1 MSVSCARMPAS
12 GIRVKFP
19 VPMNPWILLLAL
31 FIAPVA
37 PASADAGVSK
47 RIKLLTTHIDQSPE
61 DQALRLQRALAYVD
75 DNEPELALADI
86 KVAQTLGDPVTADY
100 TYGVLL
106 YRQGDNAAAR
116 PYFDRYLQAYP
127 EDWGALGYRARL
139 LRDLGEN
146 RLALADYETLMRLND
161 ALDPGYYVATAR
173 LMASLPE
180 RGVDEALA
188 LLDRRI
194 AQRGAISTLQRYA
207 IELET
212 QRGNYAAAIARMAT
226 LDEKLRA
233 SAQWQLDV
241 AKLLLQAGRAEEAR
255 SYLAVA
261 QEQLQAGRM
270 TAINRQLLE
279 TAQRLQAQ
287 ALTPTEQVDEASP
300 APES

>member
-1 MSVSCARMPAS
+1 MRIPAS
-12 GIRVKFP
+12 GIRITFP
-19 VPMNPWILLLAL
+19 VSMSALILLFAL
-31 FIAPVA
+31 VVAPIA
-37 PASADAGVSK
+37 PASADAGISK
-47 RIKLLTTHIDQSPE
+47 RIKVLSTHIDQSPE

-75 DNEPELALADI
+75 DNQPELALADI
-86 KVAQTLGDPVTADY
+86 KVAQTLGDPLAADY

-146 RLALADYETLMRLND
+146 RLALADYETLIRLNN
-161 ALDPGYYVATAR
+161 ALDPGYYVVAAR
-173 LMASLPE
+173 LMASLPD
-180 RGVDEALA
+180 RGTDEALA
-188 LLDRRI
+188 LLDQRI
-194 AQRGAISTLQRYA
+194 AQRGAISSLQRYA

-212 QRGNYAAAIARMAT
+212 QRGNYPAAIARMAT

-233 SAQWQLDV
+233 SPQWQLDV
-241 AKLLLQAGRAEEAR
+241 AELLLQAGRAQEAR

-270 TAINRQLLE
+270 TTINRQLLE

-287 ALTPTEQVDEASP
+287 ALGPVDQVEDISP

>member
-1 MSVSCARMPAS
+1 MRMPVF
-12 GIRVKFP
+12 GIRVRLP
-19 VPMNPWILLLAL
+19 VPMIPLMLVLAL
-31 FIAPVA
+31 VLAPIAPA
-37 PASADAGVSK
+37 RADAGVSK
-47 RIKLLTTHIDQSPE
+47 RIKVLSTHIDQSPE
-61 DQALRLQRALAYVD
+61 NQALRLQRALAYVD
-75 DNEPELALADI
+75 DNQPELALADI
-86 KVAQTLGDPVTADY
+86 RVAERLGDPLAAAY

-127 EDWGALGYRARL
+127 EDWAALGYRARL

-146 RLALADYETLMRLND
+146 RLALADYESLIRLNS
-161 ALDPGYYVATAR
+161 ALDPGYYVVTAR
-173 LMASLPE
+173 LMASLPD
-180 RGVDEALA
+180 RGTDEALA

-194 AQRGAISTLQRYA
+194 AQQGSVSSLQRYA

-212 QRGNYAAAIARMAT
+212 QRGNYPAAIARMAT

-233 SAQWQLDV
+233 SPQWQLDV
-241 AKLLLQAGRAEEAR
+241 AELLLQAGRPEEAR

-270 TAINRQLLE
+270 TTINRQLLE

-287 ALTPTEQVDEASP
+287 ALVPIDQAEDAST

>member
-1 MSVSCARMPAS
+1 MRMPAS
-12 GIRVKFP
+12 GIRIQYS
-19 VPMNPWILLLAL
+19 VPMIRLVLLFAL
-31 FIAPVA
+31 MFAPLLPV
-37 PASADAGVSK
+37 SADAGISK
-47 RIKLLTTHIDQSPE
+47 RIKLLSTHIDQNPE

-75 DNEPELALADI
+75 DNQPELALADI
-86 KVAQTLGDPVTADY
+86 KLAQTLGDPLAADY

-106 YRQGDNAAAR
+106 YRQGDKAAAR

-127 EDWGALGYRARL
+127 EEWGALGYRARL

-146 RLALADYETLMRLND
+146 RLALADYETLIRVND
-161 ALDPGYYVATAR
+161 ALDPGYYLVTAR

-188 LLDRRI
+188 LLDQRI
-194 AQRGAISTLQRYA
+194 AQRGAISSLQRYA

-212 QRGNYAAAIARMAT
+212 QRGNYPAAIARMAT

-241 AKLLLQAGRAEEAR
+241 AELLLQAGRAEEAR

-261 QEQLQAGRM
+261 QEQLQAGRN
-270 TAINRQLLE
+270 TSINRQLQE

-287 ALTPTEQVDEASP
+287 ALKSTGQVENAPT